1 MEINFNRHIW
11 EGWTVRDMIDELEGN
26 IDLIMKNQS
35 YIKPFKSKDELKK
48 FCMNN
53 QPYYKKHIPEVVN
66 YFSKQYK
73 IN

>member
-1 MEINFNRHIW
+1 MEINFNRHVW

-26 IDLIMKNQS
+26 IDLIMKNHS
-35 YIKPFKSKDELKK
+35 HIKPFKSKYELKK
-48 FCMNN
+48 FCMDN